1 MYGILYY
8 LSWNIVDGSGLLKGI
23 IESSIYLIIFS
34 IICFFSIDFVLL
46 NLRVSKASEM
56 AQFIENS
63 IEAYGTKE
71 EDENGHIQLDA
82 KIINTLKDTAQKNGI
97 SLEFGEINV
106 VGEHAYID
114 YTMEYSLSTAMIRL
128 GNKHRYNGIARYYL
142 I

>member
-1 MYGILYY
+1 M
-8 LSWNIVDGSGLLKGI
+8 KGI